1 MATGKKEREE
11 KAAQKARATV
21 AALSPDA
28 LLPMPVRP
36 GSTKPSRDELAEYL
50 LTVTKKRGIRDRPAP
65 GELARTA

>member
-36 GSTKPSRDELAEYL
+36 GSTKPSRDELAEYQER
-50 LTVTKKRGIRDRPAP
+50 RGRH
-65 GELARTA
+65 ARGGPHPEPQVGT